1 MTLAA
6 ILEVCL
12 LMLSPAPGRPAMPAA
27 VLIQASA
34 LPQDTT
40 PANPQQPAKEPEKES
55 PPAPAAPEQASPPA
69 DSPAQTTANPEA
81 QPSQTPTAQTT
92 PSQPPENPKPAS
104 SSQTPKTLDSKR
116 KPGAAA
122 NRAKKPRQKRA
133 AVRPVPA
140 APPKVVVKNG
150 GTTDPAEKISPSVS
164 QQQASTQRQNSG
176 QLLAS
181 TGANLEKISGRQL
194 TTSQQDMVK
203 QIRQYM
209 EQAKAAGDAGDL
221 EREHNFA
228 LKADLLSAELVK
240 H

>member
-12 LMLSPAPGRPAMPAA
+12 LMLSPAPGRPAIPAA

-69 DSPAQTTANPEA
+69 ESPAEKGSNPEA
-81 QPSQTPTAQTT
+81 QPSQTPAAQTA
-92 PSQPPENPKPAS
+92 PSQPPENPKPAAS
-104 SSQTPKTLDSKR
+104 SETPKTPVSKK
-116 KPGAAA
+116 KPGAG
-122 NRAKKPRQKRA
+122 NRAKKPRRKRP
-133 AVRPVPA
+133 AVRPGPA
-140 APPKVVVKNG
+140 ATPKVVVKNG

-164 QQQASTQRQNSG
+164 QQQASSQRQNSG

-181 TGANLEKISGRQL
+181 TGANLKKISGRQL
-194 TTSQQDMVK
+194 TTSQQDMVR
-203 QIRQYM
+203 QIQQYM

-228 LKADLLSAELVK
+228 LKADLLSEELVK

>member
-1 MTLAA
+1 MSLAA

-12 LMLSPAPGRPAMPAA
+12 LMLSPAPGRPATPAA
-27 VLIQASA
+27 LLIQASA

-55 PPAPAAPEQASPPA
+55 PPAPAAPAQASPPA
-69 DSPAQTTANPEA
+69 ESPAEKGSNPEA
-81 QPSQTPTAQTT
+81 QPSQTPAAQTA
-92 PSQPPENPKPAS
+92 PSQPPENPKPAAS
-104 SSQTPKTLDSKR
+104 SETPKTPVSKK
-116 KPGAAA
+116 KPGAG
-122 NRAKKPRQKRA
+122 NRAKKPRRKRP
-133 AVRPVPA
+133 AVRPGPA
-140 APPKVVVKNG
+140 ATPKVVVKNG

-164 QQQASTQRQNSG
+164 QQQASSQRQNSG

-181 TGANLEKISGRQL
+181 TGANLKKISGRQL
-194 TTSQQDMVK
+194 TTSQQDMVR
-203 QIRQYM
+203 QIQQYM

-228 LKADLLSAELVK
+228 LKADLLSEELVK